1 MAALGLALEALMLF
15 TGEFHRRASVEL
27 LIEAAKIE
35 RASPSGSTST
45 TDAMYAVMSGRR
57 GSNVAAGEWAL
68 LVVAIGH
75 VGFVVFL
82 AFALQRSFAGAP
94 R

>member
-1 MAALGLALEALMLF
+1 M
-15 TGEFHRRASVEL
+15 
-27 LIEAAKIE
+27 
-35 RASPSGSTST
+35 

-75 VGFVVFL
+75 IALVMFL
-82 AFALQRSFAGAP
+82 VFALQWSFAGAS